1 MSSSPVSDT
10 SNALYGKIVT
20 VLGGSGFVGRHL
32 AQELLARGAR
42 LRIASR
48 HPKKAF
54 AIKPL
59 GNLGQVQFAGV
70 DVTKSDS
77 LAAVLAGSDAVVNLV
92 GAFAGNLDALQGKG
106 AGTIAAAARAAGV
119 GAFVHVSA
127 IGADA
132 GSDVDYARTKA
143 EGEDAVRAAFPEATI
158 VRPSLM
164 FGPDDRF
171 VMMFAEL
178 ISRMPALPVFA
189 PQAKLQPVFVDDVAQ
204 AIGNALAAPE
214 VHGGKTYELAG
225 PEVITMLAFNE
236 RIAAAQGRSRS
247 FAELPDVVSGLIAS
261 TTGWLPGAP
270 ISSDQFK
277 LLKAGSVAG
286 GTLPGIA
293 ELGVTP
299 RPLGLFLDRWMVRF
313 RKHGRFGAKHAA

>member
-1 MSSSPVSDT
+1 MSITDSLS
-10 SNALYGKIVT
+10 GKIVT

-32 AQELLARGAR
+32 AQELLERGAR

-70 DVTKSDS
+70 DVTRGDT

-106 AGTIAAAARAAGV
+106 AGDVAAAARAAGV
-119 GAFVHVSA
+119 SSYVHVSA

-132 GSDVDYARTKA
+132 GSDVAYARTKA
-143 EGEDAVRAAFPEATI
+143 EGEQAVLAAFPEATI

-164 FGPDDRF
+164 FGPDDAF
-171 VMMFAEL
+171 VNMFAEL
-178 ISRMPALPVFA
+178 ISRLPALPVFA
-189 PQAKLQPVFVDDVAQ
+189 PSARLQPVFVDDVAV
-204 AIGNALAAPE
+204 AIANALGDTSAR
-214 VHGGKTYELAG
+214 GRTFELAG
-225 PEVITMLAFNE
+225 PEVLTMLELNQ
-236 RIAAAQGRSRS
+236 RVAAAQGRARS
-247 FAELPDVVSGLIAS
+247 FIELPDGISSLIAS

-270 ISSDQFK
+270 ITSDQLK

-286 GTLPGIA
+286 GTAPGIA
-293 ELGVTP
+293 DLGVTP

-313 RKHGRFGAKHAA
+313 RKHGRFGTKTANA